1 MAANNNRAES
11 DFSSV
16 PPWLWANTALLV
28 IATLV
33 LAGVYGQ
40 RLAGQQAELRQLQLG
55 QHQTRERL
63 LQLEDAININWL
75 QTLNPLAKK
84 VRGDIVWSSQK
95 QQGIMRFANLP
106 SLDDNLYYHLLIYD
120 LNLSP
125 DAPVSAAQ
133 FAPESDKA
141 AELYIPF
148 TTEQHIE
155 KPYKFTV
162 VLNKKRSDTPGQP
175 LLLAQP

>member
-1 MAANNNRAES
+1 MAVYNDRAKS
-11 DFSSV
+11 DARSV
-16 PPWLWANTALLV
+16 PIWLWVSTGILT
-28 IATLV
+28 IAMLG
-33 LAGVYGQ
+33 LGSIYAKRWFGE
-40 RLAGQQAELRQLQLG
+40 QAEFRQQQLG
-55 QHQTRERL
+55 QNQNREL
-63 LQLEDAININWL
+63 LLKADDAININWL

-84 VRGDIVWSSQK
+84 VRGDIVWSSEK

-106 SLDDNLYYHLLIYD
+106 SLDDDLYYHLLIYD

-133 FAPESDKA
+133 FSPESNA
-141 AELYIPF
+141 ALELFIPF
-148 TTEQHIE
+148 TTPERIE

-162 VLNKKRSDTPGQP
+162 VLNKKLSDDPGQP